1 MNLPAFID
9 RWIKSGSS
17 ERANKDSFLKELCQ
31 VLALPQPDPKRGD
44 PAKDRYVFERDV
56 RVQAPDGRVT
66 TKFMDLYKEGCFV
79 LEAKQSAEKAPPKAG
94 AKIST
99 EGWENAMQRA
109 CTQAMRYAENIAAP
123 PPFLIV
129 CDIAHCFDV
138 YAGFDGTA
146 RYTPFPI
153 PEKKRI
159 PFADLAQHA
168 DLLRTIWTDPFALDP
183 ARHAKKVSEDVAGLL
198 AEVATDL
205 EKSGNKPE
213 LVADFLMR
221 CLFTMFA
228 EDVGLLEENLFT
240 NFLKTRWIARP
251 ELFPSGIE
259 NLWQAMN
266 TGSMFGVDKLLRFNG
281 GLFHN
286 ASALRLTEE
295 QLKKLLV
302 AAERNWSKVEPAI
315 FGTLL
320 EQALNPKERHK
331 LGAHYTPRAY
341 VERLVRPTVE
351 EPVRDEWN
359 IVRAEVFRFRELEKP
374 EEAKEALRK
383 FHTRLTQIRILDP
396 ACGTGNFLYVTLD
409 ILKQIESEVLAELR
423 ALGEKQQL
431 LDISRVSPA
440 QLFGIEVNPRAKS
453 IAELVLW
460 LGHLQWYYKTHGRLQ
475 PPPEPVLQDLK
486 NIECRD
492 AVLVWDKIELV
503 RDEKG
508 KPVTRWDGESMKK
521 SPITGDMVPDE
532 SARTALDTYLNP
544 RKAEWPKAEFI
555 IGNPPFLGKLRI
567 VSGLGEGYAEAL
579 REAYKGAVG
588 DSADFVM
595 YWWHLASKLTAEGKV
610 KRFGFVTTNS
620 ITQVFNRRVVSAALN
635 GEPPLSLSFAIPDHP
650 WVDTENGAAVRIAM
664 TSGQSGNVE
673 GVLATIAEEIHT
685 SDGIPEVSFS
695 LRSGKIYADLRI
707 GPNVSSA
714 VTLAANTNVASMGP
728 ALGSRG
734 FLLTGKER
742 EAIIASDGIMA
753 DRHIHPLRNGRDYVD
768 RLRGFFAIDL
778 HGLGLEDLKKISA
791 TYQRVHDH
799 VLPERAQNKDR
810 KLRESWWLFRRS
822 NEQYRLMLQGL
833 SRFIVTVETAKH
845 RTFFFENAGVI
856 SEHGTVSFG
865 LDDALTL
872 GLLSSKIHV
881 TWALAAGGRL
891 GVGND
896 PRYNKTRCFDPFPF
910 PNCSPAQQQEVGVL
924 GERLDALRKARQAA
938 HADLTIT
945 GMYNVLDKLR
955 NNVEFTEK
963 DRVIHQQGLVSVLKQ
978 IHDDLDAAVFDAY
991 GWPRDL
997 TGEQILEKLVALNAS
1012 RAEEERNGHV
1022 RWLRPDFQ
1030 NPTGERKPE
1039 NLTLVGTETTD
1050 AAEES
1055 DEATAAPAA
1064 TVAAWPKRPGERIAA
1079 IRDLVVASKRLWQT
1093 AEVTAAFKG
1102 AKKKDVA
1109 DLLDSLAGIGV
1120 LVAYGETEKELR
1132 WGLPTRTGVS

>member
-31 VLALPQPDPKRGD
+31 VLELPQPDPKRGD

-56 RVQAPDGRVT
+56 RVQAPDGKVT

-79 LEAKQSAEKAPPKAG
+79 LEAKQSAEKAAPKAG

-198 AEVATDL
+198 AEVASDL

-383 FHTRLTQIRILDP
+383 FHTRLTQIRILD
-396 ACGTGNFLYVTLD
+396 TR
-409 ILKQIESEVLAELR
+409 LR
-423 ALGEKQQL
+423 
-431 LDISRVSPA
+431 
-440 QLFGIEVNPRAKS
+440 
-453 IAELVLW
+453 
-460 LGHLQWYYKTHGRLQ
+460 
-475 PPPEPVLQDLK
+475 
-486 NIECRD
+486 
-492 AVLVWDKIELV
+492 
-503 RDEKG
+503 
-508 KPVTRWDGESMKK
+508 DGE
-521 SPITGDMVPDE
+521 
-532 SARTALDTYLNP
+532 
-544 RKAEWPKAEFI
+544 
-555 IGNPPFLGKLRI
+555 
-567 VSGLGEGYAEAL
+567 
-579 REAYKGAVG
+579 
-588 DSADFVM
+588 
-595 YWWHLASKLTAEGKV
+595 
-610 KRFGFVTTNS
+610 
-620 ITQVFNRRVVSAALN
+620 
-635 GEPPLSLSFAIPDHP
+635 LSLRHP
-650 WVDTENGAAVRIAM
+650 RY
-664 TSGQSGNVE
+664 
-673 GVLATIAEEIHT
+673 
-685 SDGIPEVSFS
+685 PE
-695 LRSGKIYADLRI
+695 
-707 GPNVSSA
+707 
-714 VTLAANTNVASMGP
+714 
-728 ALGSRG
+728 
-734 FLLTGKER
+734 
-742 EAIIASDGIMA
+742 A
-753 DRHIHPLRNGRDYVD
+753 DR
-768 RLRGFFAIDL
+768 
-778 HGLGLEDLKKISA
+778 E
-791 TYQRVHDH
+791 
-799 VLPERAQNKDR
+799 
-810 KLRESWWLFRRS
+810 
-822 NEQYRLMLQGL
+822 
-833 SRFIVTVETAKH
+833 
-845 RTFFFENAGVI
+845 
-856 SEHGTVSFG
+856 
-865 LDDALTL
+865 
-872 GLLSSKIHV
+872 
-881 TWALAAGGRL
+881 
-891 GVGND
+891 
-896 PRYNKTRCFDPFPF
+896 
-910 PNCSPAQQQEVGVL
+910 
-924 GERLDALRKARQAA
+924 
-938 HADLTIT
+938 
-945 GMYNVLDKLR
+945 
-955 NNVEFTEK
+955 
-963 DRVIHQQGLVSVLKQ
+963 
-978 IHDDLDAAVFDAY
+978 
-991 GWPRDL
+991 
-997 TGEQILEKLVALNAS
+997 
-1012 RAEEERNGHV
+1012 
-1022 RWLRPDFQ
+1022 
-1030 NPTGERKPE
+1030 
-1039 NLTLVGTETTD
+1039 
-1050 AAEES
+1050 
-1055 DEATAAPAA
+1055 
-1064 TVAAWPKRPGERIAA
+1064 
-1079 IRDLVVASKRLWQT
+1079 
-1093 AEVTAAFKG
+1093 
-1102 AKKKDVA
+1102 
-1109 DLLDSLAGIGV
+1109 
-1120 LVAYGETEKELR
+1120 
-1132 WGLPTRTGVS
+1132 